1 MSEVKDKTK
10 IEIYDPPMCCPGGLC
25 GPAID
30 QVLLDFNETIINVK
44 KEFDGKVSID
54 RYLLTQQG
62 QKFMQHPEVVSLLK
76 ANGTDILPITTVN
89 GEVVKQK
96 EFPSYEEMKSY
107 IENSSNNE

>member
-1 MSEVKDKTK
+1 MSEVRDKTK

-30 QVLLDFNETIINVK
+30 QVLLDFNEAILKVK
-44 KEFDGKVSID
+44 KEFDGNVSID

-89 GEVVKQK
+89 GEVVKKK
-96 EFPSYEEMKSY
+96 EFPSYEELKNI
-107 IENSSNNE
+107 IENSLINK

>member
-1 MSEVKDKTK
+1 MNAETPKTK

-25 GPAID
+25 GPVID
-30 QVLLDFNETIINVK
+30 QTLLDFNEAIIKVK

-89 GEVVKQK
+89 GEVIKK
-96 EFPSYEEMKSY
+96 KDFPSYIELKTY
-107 IENSSNNE
+107 IEHK

>member
-1 MSEVKDKTK
+1 MSSDQVKTK

-25 GPAID
+25 GPVID
-30 QVLLDFNETIINVK
+30 RTLLDFNEAIIKVK

-62 QKFMQHPEVVSLLK
+62 QKFMQHPDVVSLLK

-89 GEVVKQK
+89 GEVVKK
-96 EFPSYEEMKSY
+96 KDFPSYIELKTY
-107 IENSSNNE
+107 IENK